1 VELLPLTPDE
11 LLTTTRTVRRRLDL
25 DRTVDRSLVEECV
38 EVALQAPNG
47 GNRQRWTWL
56 LVDDPARKQALADIY
71 RAAFSDYGER
81 MRQVAR
87 DRPAQPAAP
96 QPAEPRYEL
105 GPRMAES
112 VMFLAEHLH
121 EVPVLGV
128 PVQRGRPPD
137 DLFAQATY
145 WASIVPAVWSF
156 MLALRAR
163 GLGSAWTTATLMR
176 EQAVADVL
184 GFPADRCTHAGLFP
198 VAYTLGTDF
207 RPASRRPVSEV
218 VRWNEWS

>member
-1 VELLPLTPDE
+1 MELPLTPDE

-25 DRTVDRSLVEECV
+25 DRAVDRSLVEECV

-56 LVDDPARKQALADIY
+56 LVDDPARKQALADLY

-81 MRQVAR
+81 MRQAAQE
-87 DRPAQPAAP
+87 RPAR
-96 QPAEPRYEL
+96 PAEPPPEPRFEQQ
-105 GPRMAES
+105 PRMVES
-112 VMFLAEHLH
+112 IMFLAEHFH
-121 EVPVLGV
+121 EVPVLVV

-145 WASIVPAVWSF
+145 WASIVPAVWSC

-207 RPASRRPVSEV
+207 RPARRLPVADV
-218 VRWNEWS
+218 VRWNGWA